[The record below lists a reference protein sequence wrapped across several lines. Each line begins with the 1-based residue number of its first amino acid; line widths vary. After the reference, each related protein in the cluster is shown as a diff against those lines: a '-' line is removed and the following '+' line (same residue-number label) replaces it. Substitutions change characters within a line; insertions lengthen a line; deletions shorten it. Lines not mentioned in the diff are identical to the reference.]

1 MILALILLVYASFGL
16 LLMASLV
23 VIGDRIHD
31 PTLRCPGESFVNFAR
46 LYKEAIL
53 NFGANWFYKP
63 FAISDIAG
71 ATILLMLWPVISF
84 FWIFQLLVDRYA
96 NDYNKWIKL
105 DETRYLAQGPNGH
118 YLYNKRNK
126 VLRGMLP
133 TEVKVLILDMYYY
146 NTVLPKRFAI
156 FGLFKDTAFKPDAN
170 RPFFDWSMDALQLPE
185 LFDPKD
191 RVHLVHIMRK
201 HRVQMSGTRATYAEW
216 ASQAFGTYPFGHH
229 YASVLGRFLFNYRK
243 YLNNL

>member
-1 MILALILLVYASFGL
+1 MTLTLILLVYASFGL

-63 FAISDIAG
+63 FTISDIAG
-71 ATILLMLWPVISF
+71 ATILLILWPIIAF
-84 FWIFQLLVDRYA
+84 FWIFQLFFDRYV

-105 DETRYLAQGPNGH
+105 DETRYLAMDPDRY

-126 VLRGMLP
+126 VLRGVFAP
-133 TEVKVLILDMYYY
+133 EVKELILDMYYY
-146 NTVLPKRFAI
+146 NTALPNRLAVFR
-156 FGLFKDTAFKPDAN
+156 LFKDTAFEPDVN
-170 RPFFDWSMDALQLPE
+170 RPFFDWYMDALQLPE
-185 LFDPKD
+185 LFDSKD
-191 RVHLVHIMRK
+191 RMHLVHIMRK
-201 HRVQMSGTRATYAEW
+201 HRVPMSGTKATYAKW
-216 ASQAFGTYPFGHH
+216 ASQALKTYPFGHY
-229 YASVLGRFLFNYRK
+229 YACVLAKFLYDYRK